1 MGVPAKNGRHD
12 GFTNVK
18 TSTVFITNMEIEI
31 KSIETFIRNID
42 KEI

>member
-1 MGVPAKNGRHD
+1 MGVPAKKGRYD